1 MAVQKVLK
9 MKTKHLGNLSLLA
22 CAGCWITTE
31 ACLSSGFLNGNWRII
46 SNAFEAGTIGGLADW
61 FAVSAL
67 FREIP
72 IPVVRRHT
80 NIIVKNRHRITAG
93 IADMVQNKWLSPA
106 VMREKLEKTKM
117 IVMTMELIDRENEN
131 LKEYVVTLLRRV
143 VEGLNDENIVKFL
156 GDAIKGQLSSI
167 DFARSLG
174 QWMHS
179 SIDRGYH
186 HEIWDLLFDCLQK
199 AAQSSQIKD
208 YVAQKL
214 WEAAGEEKEKGF
226 LKKMFIGAGEITGG
240 FDYYSVAESL
250 VAQYQEVLQEA
261 KTDKEHL
268 IRQKFDKV
276 ILDFAKGLEDGSPQ
290 VTVSFNRFKEN
301 FIREADLKKLLG
313 KTMNDL
319 KRTVSLQLDEKE
331 SPFRSV
337 INKYIDIV
345 LATLKSDRQLQ
356 GRIDKAIKEAIIMF
370 VEKNHALIGDMV
382 RTSLDPGRVSDKQM
396 VAEIEEKVGD
406 DLQFIRLNGA
416 VVGWFIGLALGT
428 VKALH

>member
-1 MAVQKVLK
+1 

-22 CAGCWITTE
+22 CAGCWMTTE

-72 IPVVRRHT
+72 IPFVRRHT
-80 NIIVKNRHRITAG
+80 NIIVKNRDRITAG
-93 IADMVQNKWLSPA
+93 IADMVQNRWLSPA
-106 VMREKLEKTKM
+106 VMRERLEKTKM
-117 IVMTMELIDRENEN
+117 IVMTMELLERENEN
-131 LKEYVVTLLRRV
+131 LKDYVVTLLRRV
-143 VEGLNDENIVKFL
+143 VEGLDDENIVNFL
-156 GDAIKGQLSSI
+156 GDVIKGQLSSI
-167 DFARSLG
+167 DFAASLG
-174 QWMHS
+174 QWMHGA
-179 SIDRGYH
+179 IDRGYH
-186 HEIWDLLFDCLQK
+186 HEIWDLLFDSLEK
-199 AAQSSQIKD
+199 AAQSSQIRD

-214 WEAAGEEKEKGF
+214 WEAAGEEKGKGF

-250 VAQYQEVLQEA
+250 VAQYREVLQEA
-261 KTDKEHL
+261 KADKDHL
-268 IRQKFDKV
+268 IRRKFDKV
-276 ILDFAKGLEDGSPQ
+276 LLDFARGLEDGSPE
-290 VTVSFNRFKEN
+290 TTSAFNRFKEH
-301 FIREADLKKLLG
+301 FIREADLKNLLG
-313 KTMNDL
+313 KTLSDL
-319 KRTVSLQLDEKE
+319 KGTVSLQLDEKE
-331 SPFRSV
+331 SPFRTI
-337 INKYIDIV
+337 INRYIDIV

-382 RTSLDPGRVSDKQM
+382 RTSLDPGRLSDKQM

-428 VKALH
+428 LKTLIH